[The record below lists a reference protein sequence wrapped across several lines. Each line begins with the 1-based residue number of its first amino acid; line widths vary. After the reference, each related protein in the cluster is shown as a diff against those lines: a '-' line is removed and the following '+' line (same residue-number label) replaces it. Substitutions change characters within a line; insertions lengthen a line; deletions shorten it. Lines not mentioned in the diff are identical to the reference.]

1 MKDGSATIE
10 KGGKLIIV
18 GVFGEKP
25 KIDMALVGDRELNL
39 IGSLMYKHQDFEEA
53 VRLIELGKIILS
65 PLITKHFPLE
75 QYEEAYSFI
84 EEKGDR
90 SLKVIIDL

>member
-1 MKDGSATIE
+1 MFYFGY
-10 KGGKLIIV
+10 
-18 GVFGEKP
+18 FGEKP

-39 IGSLMYKHQDFEEA
+39 IGSLMYKHQDFQDA
-53 VRLIELGKIILS
+53 VRLIELGEIILS

-75 QYEEAYSFI
+75 KYEEAYSFI
-84 EEKGDR
+84 EEQGDR